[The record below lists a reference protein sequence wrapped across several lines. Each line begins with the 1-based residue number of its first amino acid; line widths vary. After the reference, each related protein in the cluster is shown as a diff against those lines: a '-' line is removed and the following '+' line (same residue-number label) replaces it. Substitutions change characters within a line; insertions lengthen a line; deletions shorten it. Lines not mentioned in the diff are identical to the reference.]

1 MNPQAATSSATV
13 AAPPTSSECW
23 HCRAPL
29 PRQDVVHARIAGHLR
44 PMCCH
49 GCRAAAEWIAEL
61 GLADYYQLRTAP
73 APGPAQF
80 ESQLDPQL
88 ARHLI
93 HELDEDRHE
102 AMLLVE
108 GVRCTACVWLI
119 ERALGSAPGVVS
131 VQVNAASRRAR
142 VVWRHADITLP
153 QILSLLARTG
163 YRGLPLHA
171 KALDDVR
178 RREFRDALK
187 RLLVAGFGAMQAMM
201 YAAVLY
207 FGAGALQDPSTQELF
222 RWLGF
227 VAATPVVFYS
237 ARPFFS
243 GAARALAARQLS
255 MDVPV
260 ALAIALIYAASLI
273 EALRGGGHVYF
284 ESVSMFVFFLL
295 AGRYVEMRARHRSGD
310 LTDALARLTPLYADR
325 LRADGSIER
334 IGIHELRV
342 DDLAVVA
349 EGGIVP
355 ADGVLLSEQC
365 RVDEALLSGE
375 SAPILRCGG
384 ERLTGGSLLVEG
396 PARVRIDRVGA
407 DTTLAGIAALVE
419 RAQAERPQLAR
430 AGDRAAALFV
440 ARVLTLTVL
449 TAAVWAFVDPA
460 RAFEAALA
468 VLVVSCPCA
477 FALAVPAA
485 ITRAIAV
492 LARHGVLV
500 VKPDAIQALAET
512 SHVMFDKTGTL
523 TEPDLTVSSIQVFR
537 GTTPAEALAMAATL
551 AQTSRH
557 PVARAIVTAFA
568 SESPAA
574 PILDAATQVRATAGL
589 GISGELAGRELR
601 LGRPDFA
608 QLAGAPI
615 LDDDQ
620 VLLADA
626 QGPIAAFRLSERLR
640 ADAGSALDE
649 LRAQGLNI
657 ALASG
662 DATAKV
668 ARVATE
674 LGIDQWRAR
683 QLPAAKLAWL
693 SELRASGARVMAVGD
708 GINDAPVLA
717 GADVAV
723 AMMSSAELAQA
734 SSDIVLSGNR
744 LQALATARS
753 TAIQTMT
760 ILRQNHR
767 WALGYNLT
775 AVPLAALGFVPP
787 WLAALGMSLSSLCVI
802 LNALRIGRQ
811 AQATSR
817 PRQLSDVIDP
827 MPVSTH
833 RANLAPRASL
843 AP

>member
-1 MNPQAATSSATV
+1 MNTPAATSAAAV
-13 AAPPTSSECW
+13 AATPASSECW

-29 PRQDVVHARIAGHLR
+29 PRHDVVHARIAGQLR

-49 GCRAAAEWIAEL
+49 GCRAAAEWIEAL
-61 GLADYYQLRTAP
+61 GLGDYYQLRTAP
-73 APGPAQF
+73 APGPAPAGAP
-80 ESQLDPQL
+80 QLDPQL
-88 ARHLI
+88 ARHVI
-93 HELDEDRHE
+93 RELDRERHE

-119 ERALGSAPGVVS
+119 ERALGSAPGVVK

-142 VVWRHADITLP
+142 IVWRHADITLP
-153 QILSLLARTG
+153 QILSLLTRTG

-171 KALDDVR
+171 KALDDAR

-207 FGAGALQDPSTQELF
+207 FGADALLDTSTQELF

-227 VAATPVVFYS
+227 VAAMPVVFYS

-295 AGRYVEMRARHRSGD
+295 AGRYVEMRARHRSGE
-310 LTDALARLTPLYADR
+310 LTDALARLTPMCADR

-334 IGIHELRV
+334 IGIHELRAG
-342 DDLAVVA
+342 DLALVA

-375 SAPILRCGG
+375 STPIQRRGG
-384 ERLTGGSLLVEG
+384 ERLTGGSLLIEG
-396 PARVRIDRVGA
+396 PARLRIDRVGA

-449 TAAVWAFVDPA
+449 TAAAWTLVDPA

-512 SHVMFDKTGTL
+512 SQVVFDKTGTL
-523 TEPDLTVSSIQVFR
+523 TEPELTVSDLQTFG
-537 GTTPAEALAMAATL
+537 GTTPDTALAMAAAL
-551 AQTSRH
+551 AQGSRH
-557 PVARAIVTAFA
+557 PVARAMVRAFA
-568 SESPAA
+568 STPTCT
-574 PILDAATQVRATAGL
+574 PTLDAATHVTATAGL
-589 GISGELAGRELR
+589 GISGELAGRRLR

-608 QLAGAPI
+608 QTPGTTPI
-615 LDDDQ
+615 DDDQ
-620 VLLADA
+620 VLLADTK
-626 QGPIAAFRLSERLR
+626 GPIAAFRLSECLR
-640 ADAGSALDE
+640 ADARAAVDA
-649 LRAQGLNI
+649 LRAQGLTI

-662 DATAKV
+662 DAAAKV
-668 ARVATE
+668 AQVATR
-674 LGIDQWRAR
+674 LDIDQWRAR
-683 QLPAAKLAWL
+683 QLPAEKLAWL
-693 SELRASGARVMAVGD
+693 TELRAKGARVMAVGD

-744 LQALATARS
+744 LEALATARA

-811 AQATSR
+811 AKAMRR
-817 PRQLSDVIDP
+817 PARQLSGAPTP
-827 MPVSTH
+827 MPMPSQ
-833 RANLAPRASL
+833 RASL
-843 AP
+843 VP